1 LIISINKAAQ
11 NQPQTLF
18 TTKERIDQK
27 SDVSFPTESIGL
39 RQNGRKLYNLDAIRY
54 RQELEINVD
63 QQGGLRRALHLENST
78 ESLEEVTGSLID
90 IFNQGSAQ

>member
-1 LIISINKAAQ
+1 MA
-11 NQPQTLF
+11 
-18 TTKERIDQK
+18 
-27 SDVSFPTESIGL
+27 FPTESIAL
-39 RQNGRKLYNLDAIRY
+39 RQNGRKLYYQDAIRY

-90 IFNQGSAQ
+90 IFNQGNSQ